1 MSRIRPLQGACNC
14 GRNHYYI
21 AAPPDATEQALI
33 YFDDS
38 SQSRRSQAT
47 PLTAW
52 LRVPLSW
59 YSSSTQ
65 SFFPD
70 ETHASIRKIFTP
82 LHTPHSQRVFC
93 GYCGTHLSYWTEQ
106 PPQEAEYMNITLG
119 SLLSEDLRALQDLNL
134 LPEDVEA
141 EGSADNAQPFTMSG
155 ALQHGNETAATDPAT
170 RQEIQSPTR
179 TQRSGRTGGLT
190 WFEEMLEGSRLG
202 RSQNRRRGVGISND
216 GLTRVE
222 WEVSEFFDDGSE
234 ESIQMATGSKRK
246 IGDVGKE
253 EDTAMQ
259 H

>member
-1 MSRIRPLQGACNC
+1 MSRTRPLQGACNC

-21 AAPPDATEQALI
+21 TVPPDATDRALI
-33 YFDDS
+33 YFDGS

-59 YSSSTQ
+59 YSSTTQ

-70 ETHASIRKIFTP
+70 ETHASIRRTFTP

-93 GYCGTHLSYWTEQ
+93 GYCGTHLSFWTEQ
-106 PPQEAEYMNITLG
+106 PPEEAEYMNITLG
-119 SLLSEDLRALQDLNL
+119 SLLSEDLRALQDLDL

-141 EGSADNAQPFTMSG
+141 EGSADDAQQFTMSG
-155 ALQHGNETAATDPAT
+155 ALQQGDQAAA
-170 RQEIQSPTR
+170 EAAAIQQQNQPLTR

-190 WFEEMLEGSRLG
+190 WFEEMLDGSRLG
-202 RSQNRRRGVGISND
+202 RTQNTRRGVGISND

-222 WEVSEFFDDGSE
+222 WEVSEYFDDGSDE
-234 ESIQMATGSKRK
+234 PLQTATGSKRK
-246 IGDVGKE
+246 IGDVGKD
-253 EDTAMQ
+253 EDATMQ